1 MDEEYCDDDRHYI
14 RPVKKTE
21 LVNPQPVTGMAY
33 LQKFLAE
40 HATGGPH
47 GNHHVYWIPQD
58 AFNTL
63 PVKKW
68 RHNRDPDPLRV
79 QEIRE
84 FMQTSKRMDGIIY
97 LACVDNEL
105 VCYESNHRR
114 EALKGVSGLSHI
126 LVDILWGATH
136 DIVKEEFRRIN
147 KAVSVPELYVEETPL
162 ATHEEMKP
170 VVDAFCATY
179 KSLCSSAKHP
189 HRPGFSREMIYEE
202 FYRMLKETGIS
213 LPELVQR
220 LNELNLKLRSRDKSK
235 LSDKVIAKCEATG
248 LWLFAWSAKLNAAD
262 LR

>member
-1 MDEEYCDDDRHYI
+1 MEYCDDDREYI
-14 RPVKKTE
+14 RVRKTDSI
-21 LVNPQPVTGMAY
+21 LPQRQLSGMAY

-40 HATGGPH
+40 HATGGAH
-47 GNHHVYWIPQD
+47 GNHHVYWIPHD

-68 RHNRDPDPLRV
+68 KHNRDPDPLRV

-97 LACVDNEL
+97 LACIDNEL

-126 LVDILWGATH
+126 LVDILWNTTH

-147 KAVSVPELYVEETPL
+147 KAVSVPELYIEEAPL

-170 VVDAFCATY
+170 VVDAFCTTY
-179 KSLCSSAKHP
+179 KTLCSSAKHP
-189 HRPGFSREMIYEE
+189 HRPAFSREMIYEE
-202 FYRMLKETGIS
+202 FYRMLKETGS
-213 LPELVQR
+213 TLPELVRR
-220 LNELNLKLRSRDKSK
+220 LNDLNLALRSRDKSK
-235 LSDKVIAKCEATG
+235 LKPAVIAKCEASG

-262 LR
+262 LRS

>member
-1 MDEEYCDDDRHYI
+1 MEYQDDDRDYI
-14 RPVKKTE
+14 RVRKTDSTPPTQ
-21 LVNPQPVTGMAY
+21 LSGMAY

-47 GNHHVYWIPQD
+47 GNHHVYWIPHES
-58 AFNTL
+58 FNAL

-68 RHNRDPDPLRV
+68 KHNRDPDPLRV

-126 LVDILWGATH
+126 LVDILWNTTH
-136 DIVKEEFRRIN
+136 DTVKEEFRRIN

-162 ATHEEMKP
+162 ATHDEMKP
-170 VVDAFCATY
+170 VVDAFCTTY

-202 FYRMLKETGIS
+202 FYRMLKETGYG
-213 LPELVQR
+213 LPELVRR
-220 LNELNLKLRSRDKSK
+220 LNDLNLALRSRDKSK
-235 LSDKVIAKCEATG
+235 LSDKVLAKCEATG
-248 LWLFAWSAKLNAAD
+248 LWLFAWSAKLNAKD
-262 LR
+262 LQ